1 MSVTDEV
8 KSRLDIADV
17 VSDYIPLRKSG
28 TSLSGFCPF
37 HPNTR
42 TPAFVVFP
50 NSQTWHCFGACS
62 EGGDVFNFVMKK
74 EGWDFRET
82 LDYLAGKAGV
92 DLAEHG
98 SKSRVEQAYED
109 KLADIL
115 NAAADY
121 FHQILLYAPQA
132 EAARDYITARGF
144 NEETVG
150 KYRLGFALESWDASR
165 NHFNMQGYGDDDLID
180 AGLLTVNEEKGT
192 RYDRFRN
199 RLMIPIR
206 DANGRM
212 VGFGARTLDPE
223 GIPKYLNSPQTAVFD
238 KSRLLYGLDLAK
250 RHIREARQAII
261 VEGYMDV
268 IQAWQA
274 GFYNVVAQMG
284 TALTADQLRLLKRY
298 TKRFVLALDSDAA
311 GTQATMRGLE
321 VARETLDRESDV
333 RFNARGLV
341 KHEGRL
347 QADIQIA
354 SLPQGYD
361 PDKIIK
367 ENPDR
372 WVELISGAKPVVT
385 YVIDLATEDLDLGDG
400 KAKTLAAQKV
410 LPLISDVADPVE
422 REHFRQLLARRL
434 RIDERALLKI
444 TIPPN
449 RRRSAASQPP
459 QTMDGNTAPENKSAG
474 AVGVSTVIG
483 GETIGTELRRA
494 DFLRQCLIRPTIVPM
509 IDKML
514 VLNEQPKVEVEDFYK
529 PDDRALWRYVRS
541 QINTWSIA
549 SEGDLWD
556 SLEDEFLRDRIQTLL
571 SLPAGPDL
579 EVDRLPDTLTRSVL
593 DWRLEH
599 VKGLIGEVKYLF
611 SDEELSNNPEQLD
624 LFARELSELTTQLL
638 HINRAR
644 AAMTATG
651 RRQTQEALGSM

>member
-8 KSRLDIADV
+8 KSRLDIVDV
-17 VSDYIPLRKSG
+17 VSDYMPLRKSG

-50 NSQTWHCFGACS
+50 NTQTWHCFGACS

-82 LDYLAGKAGV
+82 LVYLAGKAGV

-121 FHQILLYAPQA
+121 FYQILLYAPQA
-132 EAARDYITARGF
+132 EAARDYIISRGF
-144 NEETVG
+144 NEETVSQ
-150 KYRLGFALESWDASR
+150 YRLGFALDSWDASR
-165 NHFNMQGYGDDDLID
+165 NHFNMQGYGDDDLINT
-180 AGLLTVNEEKGT
+180 GLLTVNEEKGT

-238 KSRLLYGLDLAK
+238 KSRLLYGLDLAR

-347 QADIQIA
+347 QADIQIV

-367 ENPDR
+367 ENPDH
-372 WVELISGAKPVVT
+372 WVKLISGAKPVVT

-410 LPLISDVADPVE
+410 LPLINDVADPVE
-422 REHFRQLLARRL
+422 REHYRQLLARRL

-444 TIPPN
+444 IIPPK
-449 RRRSAASQPP
+449 RRRIAASQQAQPAASNPP
-459 QTMDGNTAPENKSAG
+459 PENTSAS
-474 AVGVSTVIG
+474 AVGLSTVIG

-494 DFLRQCLIRPTIVPM
+494 DFLRQCLKHPTIVPM

-514 VLNEQPKVEVEDFYK
+514 VLNEQTMVEVEDFYK
-529 PDDRALWRYVRS
+529 PDDRAIWRYVRS

-571 SLPAGPDL
+571 SLPDGPDL

-599 VKGLIGEVKYLF
+599 VKGLISEVKYLF
-611 SDEELSNNPEQLD
+611 SDEELSSNTEQLD
-624 LFARELSELTTQLL
+624 LFAKELSDLTTQLL
-638 HINRAR
+638 NINKAR

-651 RRQTQEALGSM
+651 RRQTQEALGSI

>member
-8 KSRLDIADV
+8 KSRLDIVDV

-50 NSQTWHCFGACS
+50 NTQTWHCFGACS

-82 LDYLAGKAGV
+82 LVYLAGKAGV
-92 DLAEHG
+92 DLAEYG

-132 EAARDYITARGF
+132 EAARDYITTRGF
-144 NEETVG
+144 NKETVSN
-150 KYRLGFALESWDASR
+150 YRLGFALESWDASR

-212 VGFGARTLDPE
+212 VGFGARTLDPD

-250 RHIREARQAII
+250 RPIREARQAII

-347 QADIQIA
+347 QADIQIV
-354 SLPQGYD
+354 SLPENYD

-367 ENPDR
+367 ENPDH
-372 WVELISGAKPVVT
+372 WLKLISGAKPVVT
-385 YVIDLATEDLDLGDG
+385 YVIDLATEGLDLGDG
-400 KAKTLAAQKV
+400 KAKTVAAQKV

-422 REHFRQLLARRL
+422 REHYRQLLARRL

-444 TIPPN
+444 TIPPI
-449 RRRSAASQPP
+449 RRSGSASQTAQP
-459 QTMDGNTAPENKSAG
+459 TGGSTAPENKSAG
-474 AVGVSTVIG
+474 AIGVSMVIG
-483 GETIGTELRRA
+483 GETFGTELRRA
-494 DFLRQCLIRPTIVPM
+494 DFLRQCLVHPTIVPM

-514 VLNEQPKVEVEDFYK
+514 VLNEQSRVEVEDFYK
-529 PDDRALWRYVRS
+529 PDDRALWRYIRS
-541 QINTWSIA
+541 QIDTWSIA

-571 SLPAGPDL
+571 SLPEGPEL

-599 VKGLIGEVKYLF
+599 VKGLIGEVKFLF
-611 SDEELSNNPEQLD
+611 SDDESSNNPEQLD
-624 LFARELSELTTQLL
+624 LFAKELSELTTQLL
-638 HINRAR
+638 NINKAR

-651 RRQTQEALGSM
+651 RRQSQEALGSM